1 MRSHRKLLP
10 GQTRE
15 PTKVKRAEC
24 REHGIADA
32 LAGRGFHQDY
42 DGWHSIAQECYEFG
56 RLTALGAWGTFTR
69 PGATT

>member
-1 MRSHRKLLP
+1 MSIRRKLLP

-15 PTKVKRAEC
+15 PSKARRAEC

-32 LAGRGFHQDY
+32 LEGRAFRREY
-42 DGWHSIAQECYEFG
+42 DGWHPTAQEAYEFG

-69 PGATT
+69 PGTVA